1 MKYRKSLIAA
11 TLAAGLLAAC
21 GGSGSSE
28 GETATTTARVKNAA
42 LPTTTVAAATTVAGA
57 TTVAPATTIASTT
70 TVATATT
77 APAATTTAPAATTT
91 VAAAPTTTIAV
102 PAQTK
107 VSDPGNYAPT
117 YLAPNNAL
125 GSPRPALPAEAS
137 VTTNA
142 ARTVSTA
149 YRTDSSAT
157 LTVASAEWVGTTT
170 PMTLRWNLTV
180 GTKTVPCDNCAFVST
195 GVKKAI
201 KAVLA
206 AKLDGSGVTSV
217 RGFDPAA
224 SGVGSFVGNG
234 WAAEFVVGDPTNVDA
249 AATGNSIRDLVLG
262 CTGATASTCFN
273 VTSGIAELRWKNQV
287 WAVADCVSAL
297 QNGGPKLSVADLSNQ
312 LKGANADTTA
322 LVRQRASLDRV
333 AIAMPQYRPT
343 FATTGTARALT
354 GFASTGC
361 AQ

>member
-1 MKYRKSLIAA
+1 MKHRQSLFGVA
-11 TLAAGLLAAC
+11 LAAALLASC

-42 LPTTTVAAATTVAGA
+42 LPTTVAPATTVAAA
-57 TTVAPATTIASTT
+57 TTVAPATTIAPATTAASAT
-70 TVATATT
+70 TVA
-77 APAATTTAPAATTT
+77 PATT

-102 PAQTK
+102 PTQTK
-107 VSDPGNYAPT
+107 VADPGNYAPT

-137 VTTNA
+137 TTSNA
-142 ARTVSTA
+142 ARAVSNT
-149 YRTDSSAT
+149 YKTDSSGT
-157 LTVASAEWVGTTT
+157 LAVASAEWVGTST

-180 GTKTVPCDNCAFVST
+180 GTKTIPCDNCAFVST
-195 GVKKAI
+195 ATKKVI

-206 AKLDGSGVTSV
+206 AKLDGSGVTAV

-224 SGVGSFVGNG
+224 TGIGSFLGNG
-234 WAAEFVVGDPTNVDA
+234 WGAEFIVGDPTNVDA

-273 VTSGIAELRWKNQV
+273 VTSGVAELRWKNQV
-287 WAVADCVSAL
+287 WATADCVSAL
-297 QNGGPKLSVADLSNQ
+297 QNGGPKLSVADLSSK
-312 LKGANADTTA
+312 LKGANADTVT

-333 AIAMPQYRPT
+333 AVALPQYRPV
-343 FATTGTARALT
+343 FATSGTARALT

>member
-1 MKYRKSLIAA
+1 MKHRQSVLVVALTA
-11 TLAAGLLAAC
+11 TLLAAC
-21 GGSGSSE
+21 GGSGSSD
-28 GETATTTARVKNAA
+28 GGTDTTTARVKNAA
-42 LPTTTVAAATTVAGA
+42 LPTTTTVAPATTAAPATTVAAATTVAPATTVAGA
-57 TTVAPATTIASTT
+57 TT
-70 TVATATT
+70 TV
-77 APAATTTAPAATTT
+77 PPTT

-102 PAQTK
+102 PQQTK

-117 YLAPNNAL
+117 YLAPNSAL

-137 VTTNA
+137 LVTNA
-142 ARTVSTA
+142 ARAVSTT
-149 YRTDSSAT
+149 YKTDASGT
-157 LTVASAEWVGTTT
+157 LAVASAEWVGATT

-195 GVKKAI
+195 ATKKVI
-201 KAVLA
+201 KSVLA
-206 AKLDGSGVTSV
+206 AKLDGSGVTAV

-224 SGVGSFVGNG
+224 AGIGSYLGNG
-234 WAAEFVVGDPTNVDA
+234 WGAEFIVGDPTSIDA

-287 WAVADCVSAL
+287 WATSDCVSAL
-297 QNGGPKLSVADLSNQ
+297 QNGGPKLSVADLSSK
-312 LKGANADTTA
+312 LKGANADTVT
-322 LVRQRASLDRV
+322 LIRQRASLDRV
-333 AIAMPQYRPT
+333 AVALPQYRPV

>member
-1 MKYRKSLIAA
+1 MKHRQSVLAVA
-11 TLAAGLLAAC
+11 LAAALLAAC

-42 LPTTTVAAATTVAGA
+42 LPTTTVAGA
-57 TTVAPATTIASTT
+57 TTVAPATTAAAAT
-70 TVATATT
+70 TVAPNTT
-77 APAATTTAPAATTT
+77 AAAATTVAPATT

-102 PAQTK
+102 PTQTK

-117 YLAPNNAL
+117 YLAPNSAL

-137 VTTNA
+137 VSTNA
-142 ARTVSTA
+142 SRAVSNT
-149 YRTDSSAT
+149 YKTDASGT

-195 GVKKAI
+195 ATKKVI
-201 KAVLA
+201 KSVLA
-206 AKLDGSGVTSV
+206 AKLDGSGVTGV

-224 SGVGSFVGNG
+224 TGIGSFLGNG
-234 WAAEFVVGDPTNVDA
+234 WGAEFIVGDPTSVDA
-249 AATGNSIRDLVLG
+249 AATGNSIRDIVLG

-287 WAVADCVSAL
+287 WATSDCVSAL
-297 QNGGPKLSVADLSNQ
+297 QNGGPKLSVADLSSK
-312 LKGANADTTA
+312 LKGANADTIT
-322 LVRQRASLDRV
+322 LIRQRASLDRV
-333 AIAMPQYRPT
+333 AVALPQYRPV
-343 FATTGTARALT
+343 FATSGTARALT

>member
-1 MKYRKSLIAA
+1 MKMTHRRSLIAA
-11 TLAAGLLAAC
+11 TIAAALLAAC

-28 GETATTTARVKNAA
+28 GATATTTARVKNAA
-42 LPTTTVAAATTVAGA
+42 LPTTTVATATTVAGA
-57 TTVAPATTIASTT
+57 TTVAPATTA
-70 TVATATT
+70 ATATT
-77 APAATTTAPAATTT
+77 VAATTT

-102 PAQTK
+102 PSQTK
-107 VSDPGNYAPT
+107 VSDPGNFAPT

-125 GSPRPALPAEAS
+125 GSPRPVLPAEAS
-137 VTTNA
+137 VTGNA
-142 ARTVSTA
+142 ARTVSTT
-149 YRTDSSAT
+149 YRTDASGT

-180 GTKTVPCDNCAFVST
+180 GSKTVPCDNCAFVST

-206 AKLDGSGVTSV
+206 AKLDGSGITSV
-217 RGFDPAA
+217 RGYDPAA
-224 SGVGSFVGNG
+224 VGVGSFLGNG
-234 WAAEFVVGDPTNVDA
+234 WGAEFVVGDPTNVDA
-249 AATGNSIRDLVLG
+249 AATGNSMRDLVLG

-287 WAVADCVSAL
+287 WSTADCVSAL
-297 QNGGPKLSVADLSNQ
+297 QNGGPKLSVADLSSK

-322 LVRQRASLDRV
+322 LIRQRASLDRV
-333 AIAMPQYRPT
+333 AIALPQYRPV

>member
-1 MKYRKSLIAA
+1 MKHRRSVFAVALAA
-11 TLAAGLLAAC
+11 TVLAAC
-21 GGSGSSE
+21 GGSSSSE

-42 LPTTTVAAATTVAGA
+42 LPTTTTATA
-57 TTVAPATTIASTT
+57 TTVAPTT
-70 TVATATT
+70 TAAPATT
-77 APAATTTAPAATTT
+77 AASATTTAPATT

-102 PAQTK
+102 PTQTK
-107 VSDPGNYAPT
+107 VSDPGNFAPT
-117 YLAPNNAL
+117 YLASDSAL

-142 ARTVSTA
+142 ARAVSNT
-149 YRTDSSAT
+149 YKTDASGT
-157 LTVASAEWVGTTT
+157 LAVASAEWIGTST

-195 GVKKAI
+195 ATKKVI
-201 KAVLA
+201 KSVLA
-206 AKLDGSGVTSV
+206 AKLDGSGVTGV

-224 SGVGSFVGNG
+224 TGVGSFLGNG
-234 WAAEFVVGDPTNVDA
+234 WGAEFIVGDPTNIDA

-262 CTGATASTCFN
+262 CSGATASTCFN

-287 WAVADCVSAL
+287 WATADCVSAL
-297 QNGGPKLSVADLSNQ
+297 QNGGPKLSVADLSSK
-312 LKGANADTTA
+312 LKGANADTTT
-322 LVRQRASLDRV
+322 LIRQRASLDRV
-333 AIAMPQYRPT
+333 AVALPQYRPV
-343 FATTGTARALT
+343 FATSGTARALT